1 MDKEDMEYIYSK
13 EYYSAMRMKEIL
25 SFVTTWMNLEG
36 IILSDISQRQILC
49 DTTYMWN
56 LKAEFIKTV

>member
-1 MDKEDMEYIYSK
+1 MEYIYSK